1 MLLPEG
7 LHTQIKAVEPLAGDA
22 SVRRFFRLR
31 THTGASYVAVSYPL
45 PSNGQ
50 HKTHLAMTEYLK
62 KYRIPVPRILGVH
75 EKGSLLVLE
84 DLGEETL
91 EAFYARECPRAA
103 RTYYKKAIDLLV
115 TLQGAATEK
124 LRPSDIAY
132 QSVLDEK
139 KFMEELEHT
148 RRYFLCGLLG
158 AKPKPAQKRALR
170 EGFQALA
177 RRAAQQPWVL
187 CHRDYHS
194 RNLLVRR
201 GKGIGVVDY
210 QDARRGPYT
219 YDLVSL
225 LRDSYTP
232 LTERFRTDMISYF
245 LTRSKNRWNGRPVRE
260 DFEYMGLQRN
270 LKALGTFAYQKV
282 ERGTGRYLPY
292 VQPTLKQV
300 WLNLHRFEDEFDGL
314 RKALRDCVANADI
327 PLPAPSRR
335 PPARGKARPSRA
347 ASLLPADA
355 S

>member
-45 PSNGQ
+45 PSNGL
-50 HKTHLAMTEYLK
+50 HKTHLAMNEYLK

-75 EKGSLLVLE
+75 EKGSLLVVE

-103 RTYYKKAIDLLV
+103 RHYYKKAIDLVV
-115 TLQGAATEK
+115 TLQGAATDK

-132 QSVLDEK
+132 QSILDEK

-148 RRYFLCGLLG
+148 HRYFLCGLLG
-158 AKPKPAQKRALR
+158 VKPKPAQKRALR

-194 RNLLVRR
+194 RNLLVRE
-201 GKGIGVVDY
+201 KGIGVVDY

-245 LTRSKNRWNGRPVRE
+245 LSRSKNRWNGRPVRE

-292 VQPTLKQV
+292 IQPTLKQV
-300 WLNLHRFEDEFDGL
+300 WLNLHRFEEEFDGL
-314 RKALRDCVANADI
+314 RKALRDCVAKADTS
-327 PLPAPSRR
+327 LSAPSRR
-335 PPARGKARPSRA
+335 KARGKKGRPSRA
-347 ASLLPADA
+347 A
-355 S
+355 

>member
-7 LHTQIKAVEPLAGDA
+7 LHTQIKTVEPLAGDA

-31 THTGASYVAVSYPL
+31 THTGDSYVAVSYPP
-45 PSNGQ
+45 PSNGL
-50 HKTHLAMTEYLK
+50 HKTHLAMNEYLK

-75 EKGSLLVLE
+75 EKGNLLVVE

-91 EAFYARECPRAA
+91 EAFYARECSRAA
-103 RTYYKKAIDLLV
+103 RTYYKKAIDLLA

-124 LRPSDIAY
+124 LRPSDVAY
-132 QSVLDEK
+132 KSVLDEK
-139 KFMEELEHT
+139 KFVEELEHT
-148 RRYFLCGLLG
+148 YRYFLCGLLG
-158 AKPKPAQKRALR
+158 AKPKPAQKRALE
-170 EGFQALA
+170 EGFTALA

-194 RNLLVRR
+194 RNLLVRD
-201 GKGIGVVDY
+201 KGIGVVDY

-219 YDLVSL
+219 YDLASL

-245 LTRSKNRWNGRPVRE
+245 LARSKNRWNGRPVRE
-260 DFEYMGLQRN
+260 DFEYVSLQRN

-292 VQPTLKQV
+292 IQPTLKQV
-300 WLNLHRFEDEFDGL
+300 WLNLRRFEEEFDGL
-314 RKALRDCVANADI
+314 REALRDCVAKADI
-327 PLPAPSRR
+327 PLPANSR
-335 PPARGKARPSRA
+335 PKARGKKRPSRA
-347 ASLLPADA
+347 A
-355 S
+355 